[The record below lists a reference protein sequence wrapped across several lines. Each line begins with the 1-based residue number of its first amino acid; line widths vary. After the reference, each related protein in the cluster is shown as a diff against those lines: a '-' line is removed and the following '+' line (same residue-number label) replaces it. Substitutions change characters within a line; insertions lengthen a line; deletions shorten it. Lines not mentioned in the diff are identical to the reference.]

1 MNILLVKKKKWAE
14 QRENS
19 DDECKNI
26 GNCWHLEA
34 FLCRQDSEFRRY
46 DFYPG
51 QQLVGC
57 ARAFEGVEWIYR
69 TREMEVALSKPHKSI
84 KVTVEQ
90 VQVWSLDTGLV
101 CI

>member
-1 MNILLVKKKKWAE
+1 MTKTTSYISVHCREKNNIVLKDIFKF
-14 QRENS
+14 
-19 DDECKNI
+19 
-26 GNCWHLEA
+26 WHPGT

-69 TREMEVALSKPHKSI
+69 TREMEVGLSKPHKSI

-90 VQVWSLDTGLV
+90 VQV
-101 CI
+101 